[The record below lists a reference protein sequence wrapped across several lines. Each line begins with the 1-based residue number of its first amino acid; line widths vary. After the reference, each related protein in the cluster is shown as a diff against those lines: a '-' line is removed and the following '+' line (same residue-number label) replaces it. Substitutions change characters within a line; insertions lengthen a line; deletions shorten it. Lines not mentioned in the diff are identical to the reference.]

1 MLSENE
7 MFDFIKK
14 IAEQNERIR
23 AVILNGSRACKSV
36 KKVRFQ
42 DFDVV
47 YLTSD
52 LLKDFGNAFAIVGG
66 VVDDGY
72 LGEAQFTVHESG
84 IGGTL
89 KRLFATPRLY
99 TY

>member
-14 IAEQNERIR
+14 IAEQNEKIR

-36 KKVRFQ
+36 KKDRFQ

-47 YLTSD
+47 YLTND
-52 LLKDFGNAFAIVGG
+52 L
-66 VVDDGY
+66 
-72 LGEAQFTVHESG
+72 QC
-84 IGGTL
+84 
-89 KRLFATPRLY
+89 
-99 TY
+99 